1 MPTKPKLPPLKPRG
15 FHLMLSGKGG
25 VGKSVVSRLL
35 AEFLAEEG
43 DPPLAFDADPINAS
57 FAAVPAFRARAV
69 DLLDGDQKVDA
80 SQFDAMIDE
89 ILDAERPVVIDS
101 GASTYLPLI
110 KYIEECDLIPELK
123 AEGFEV
129 YFHTVITGGAAVDFT
144 TQNFDTVAKA
154 FGDGASIVVWL
165 NHFWEKVSRD
175 GKPFTE
181 WRTYRNNRERVH
193 TVLEIP
199 KMTSDTS
206 AADFAQMLKENLSF
220 AEASGPQ
227 SHFRV
232 MQRSHLRK
240 IKRVM
245 FEAMQLMHPA
255 NGDSET
261 LQEVLA

>member
-1 MPTKPKLPPLKPRG
+1 MPTTSSLPPLKPRG

-35 AEFLAEEG
+35 AEFLADEG

-57 FAAVPAFRARAV
+57 FAAVPAFKANPV
-69 DLLDGDQKVDA
+69 DLLDEDQKVDA

-89 ILDAERPVVIDS
+89 VLQAERSVVIDS
-101 GASTYLPLI
+101 GASSYLPLLN
-110 KYIEECDLIPELK
+110 YIEESDLIPELK

-129 YFHTVITGGAAVDFT
+129 YFHSVITGGAAVDFT
-144 TQNFDTVAKA
+144 TQNFDTVASA
-154 FGDGASIVVWL
+154 FGDEASIVVWL

-181 WRTYRNNRERVH
+181 WRTYHNNRARVH

-220 AEASGPQ
+220 AEASDPQ

-232 MQRSHLRK
+232 MQRSRLRK

-245 FEAMQLMHPA
+245 FEGMQLLHPVHEQA
-255 NGDSET
+255 EAA
-261 LQEVLA
+261 QEVSA